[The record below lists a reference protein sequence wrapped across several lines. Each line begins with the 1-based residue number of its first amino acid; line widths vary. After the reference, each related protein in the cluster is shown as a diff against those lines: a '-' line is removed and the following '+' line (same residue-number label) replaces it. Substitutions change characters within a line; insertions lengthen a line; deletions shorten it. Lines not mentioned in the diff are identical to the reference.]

1 MNQFKKNYI
10 QDIKQDYDLLSNF
23 EENSEDDIKF
33 ILQNVK
39 IYNNFD
45 ERKTFYIFFGVK
57 TKLNHESINFLIGDE
72 INNFLVE
79 NKEKLI
85 LIMHETFE
93 SNENKNS
100 DINTLSLVEEKEF
113 DINKLN
119 NKICSYIHFDDVQ
132 KIKDDV
138 MMYGK
143 INSLDN
149 YFNYEKYEMK
159 KYD

>member
-1 MNQFKKNYI
+1 MLNYI
-10 QDIKQDYDLLSNF
+10 QDIKQDYELLSNF

-100 DINTLSLVEEKEF
+100 DIN
-113 DINKLN
+113 KLN